1 MAANSSPPQSMPVS
15 DAVLR
20 RRSADV
26 GGLYLALRDSNHGLG
41 WLDSSTP
48 SDPDIHTKHAVLLST
63 MHTETLRLLENSVVQ
78 NDPPELSQEDRVRLL
93 KNIESWYF
101 EPLRMP
107 EHEVLACV
115 IFLFQVLFR
124 IEGMQEAVNINFN
137 IIPRFILH
145 IRQLYRWQN
154 HYHNFEHAVD
164 VLQAIHCYLRAAGVV
179 PPVSL
184 LLLDVD
190 TPNGGGMW
198 SSTRQ
203 PDSEPL
209 VTCLTHREIFAL
221 YLAAIGHDVAHPG
234 FNNPF
239 MENAEAP
246 LSQVYENGSA
256 LEQMH
261 SYMLLKTM
269 RYHGLGV
276 LLDDPETGTRQH
288 FRRILRGSV
297 LATDMGVHNDFM
309 NKFAKLLDNSRA
321 AAKFER
327 QEFVCKLLLKNAD
340 ISNPSRPFL
349 VSKQWASALQ
359 QEWACQ
365 YKFENYLELT
375 HSVNPSNGPL
385 AEANSQV
392 FFTGK
397 IAKPLVDMTAV
408 AIPELRQYSYHCAE
422 NLREWEQ
429 ILKSL
434 KEIPPSLPPP
444 PPPPPPTTTTN
455 TTSSVLSTTKTIST
469 PPQSPPV
476 SPPLAPPL
484 SPPHLPSTLAY
495 SPRQG
500 SSIITPNYPT
510 FTTSSLRSQNTTT
523 TTATTSTTSPSSFS
537 QQQAQTPPIL

>member
-48 SDPDIHTKHAVLLST
+48 SDPDFHTKHAVLLST

-78 NDPPELSQEDRVRLL
+78 NDPPDLSQEDRVRLL

-184 LLLDVD
+184 LLLNVD
-190 TPNGGGMW
+190 APNGGGMW

-309 NKFAKLLDNSRA
+309 NKFAKLLENSRA
-321 AAKFER
+321 GDDDDDNNTIDWQAAKFER

-422 NLREWEQ
+422 NLREWEL
-429 ILKSL
+429 ILKT
-434 KEIPPSLPPP
+434 IA
-444 PPPPPPTTTTN
+444 PTTT
-455 TTSSVLSTTKTIST
+455 SSSS
-469 PPQSPPV
+469 SNPV
-476 SPPLAPPL
+476 SPRSLKPT
-484 SPPHLPSTLAY
+484 SDNDY
-495 SPRQG
+495 SGRFRLTRPKG
-500 SSIITPNYPT
+500 SS
-510 FTTSSLRSQNTTT
+510 S
-523 TTATTSTTSPSSFS
+523 TATSP
-537 QQQAQTPPIL
+537 